1 MSDSRPATVQI
12 VDGLTH
18 VATLVLGGGIALVL
32 IAATMTPTMG
42 ARRSAA
48 LKWQEEKDQHT
59 QEIDKAIQEQSRT
72 EANHE

>member
-12 VDGLTH
+12 ADALTH
-18 VATLVLGGGIALVL
+18 AATLVLGGGIALVL

-48 LKWQEEKDQHT
+48 LKWQQEKDQHE
-59 QEIDKAIQEQSRT
+59 QEIDQAIQQQNAA
-72 EANHE
+72 EAHHE